1 MPHTRTNY
9 SRTSRVS
16 ARWAAAF
23 IFLAAGATTGCS
35 EILKSDAP
43 QLIEETALQQPAN
56 APVIVA
62 GVVADF
68 ECALAQYVAVMGTV
82 ADEFSDAQA
91 NAAIWDLDRRTN
103 FPSTTLYATG
113 LCGGFGGVYTPVSA
127 ARFQAD
133 NTLTLLDGWTDIEVP
148 GRAALIARVA
158 AYAGYSLILLGEGFC
173 SSAIDLGN
181 EMTPV
186 QAFALAEER
195 FTRAITTATT
205 VGGATGDTIRYLALV
220 GRARARI
227 NQNKRAEAATD
238 AALVPVGFVFNA
250 RYSAA
255 SGRSENR
262 VFRNNNTSGTVTVD
276 ASYRGLTVGGAADPR
291 VPVVDAGRGGSA
303 PQVRLFSQNKY
314 TSLSAPIPIATWREA
329 LLIRAEAAVESG
341 NVSAAVG
348 FINQLRQRA
357 GVGLPAFSSSDVAVV
372 RSQLVEER
380 RRELFLESHRLYDT
394 IRFNVPLNPAPGS
407 PFPNGGGTYGNNKC
421 LPLPDIERL
430 NNPNIPDA

>member
-1 MPHTRTNY
+1 MTLARSPRARTH
-9 SRTSRVS
+9 S
-16 ARWAAAF
+16 ALVAVIW
-23 IFLAAGATTGCS
+23 LAAGVVGGCR
-35 EILKSDAP
+35 EILKAEAP
-43 QLIEETALQQPAN
+43 QLIEESNLQQPAN

-82 ADEFSDAQA
+82 ADEFADAQA
-91 NAAIWDLDRRTN
+91 NAAIWDIDRRTS
-103 FPSTTLYATG
+103 FAPTTLYATG

-127 ARFQAD
+127 ARYQAD
-133 NTLTLLDGWTDIEVP
+133 NGLKLLDGWTDADVP
-148 GRAALIARVA
+148 GRSTLIARTA
-158 AYAGYSLILLGEGFC
+158 AYAGYSLVLLGEGFC
-173 SSAIDLGN
+173 SSAIDLGP
-181 EMTPV
+181 EMTPAQV
-186 QAFALAEER
+186 FALAEER

-205 VGGATGDTIRYLALV
+205 VGGATGDSLRYLALV

-238 AALVPVGFVFNA
+238 AAVVPNGFVFNA

-262 VFRNNNTSGTVTVD
+262 VFRVNNTTGQITVD
-276 ASYRGLTVGGAADPR
+276 PSYRGLTVGSAADTR

-303 PQVRLFSQNKY
+303 PQVRLWTQTKY
-314 TSLSAPIPIATWREA
+314 ASLAAPIPIATWREA
-329 LLIRAEAAVESG
+329 LLIRAEAAVEAG
-341 NVSAAVG
+341 NTAGAVA
-348 FINQLRQRA
+348 FINQLRQR
-357 GVGLPAFSSSDVAVV
+357 VNLPAYASSDAAAV
-372 RSQLVEER
+372 RAQIVEER

-394 IRFNVPLNPAPGS
+394 IRFNVPLNPAPGA